1 MDIRINS
8 NHIHTKYIEFSIFLK
23 LHVILTETDMKPGFG
38 TIKEINYK
46 HFLLFKSQGK
56 KKKKNLRLE
65 SSSIGH
71 YYVETLIATINE
83 VLLTIYFRIKLV

>member
-1 MDIRINS
+1 
-8 NHIHTKYIEFSIFLK
+8 
-23 LHVILTETDMKPGFG
+23 MKPGFG

-56 KKKKNLRLE
+56 KKNLRLE

-71 YYVETLIATINE
+71 YYVETLIANINE
-83 VLLTIYFRIKLV
+83 VL

>member
-8 NHIHTKYIEFSIFLK
+8 NHIHTKYIVEFSIFLE
-23 LHVILTETDMKPGFG
+23 LHVILTKTDMKPGFG

-56 KKKKNLRLE
+56 KKKNLRLE

-71 YYVETLIATINE
+71 YYVETLIANINE
-83 VLLTIYFRIKLV
+83 VL

>member
-1 MDIRINS
+1 
-8 NHIHTKYIEFSIFLK
+8 
-23 LHVILTETDMKPGFG
+23 MKPGFG

-56 KKKKNLRLE
+56 KKKNLRLE

-71 YYVETLIATINE
+71 YYVETLIANINE
-83 VLLTIYFRIKLV
+83 VL

>member
-8 NHIHTKYIEFSIFLK
+8 NHTHTKYIVEFSIFLE
-23 LHVILTETDMKPGFG
+23 LHVILTKTDMKPGFG

-56 KKKKNLRLE
+56 KKKK
-65 SSSIGH
+65 SQVGIFIIGH
-71 YYVETLIATINE
+71 YYVETLIANINE
-83 VLLTIYFRIKLV
+83 VL

>member
-1 MDIRINS
+1 
-8 NHIHTKYIEFSIFLK
+8 
-23 LHVILTETDMKPGFG
+23 MKPGFG

-71 YYVETLIATINE
+71 YYVETLIANINE
-83 VLLTIYFRIKLV
+83 VL